1 MKGTVIHGNI
11 ESFKKGLSQK
21 QGDDGNRQI
30 PGLGMKNS
38 SVRLSRIIYPWSVGG
53 RLQGNLYVQHGYRDV
68 GQRRD
73 LLINGK
79 MWIRDEQE

>member
-30 PGLGMKNS
+30 PGLGMKKFQC
-38 SVRLSRIIYPWSVGG
+38 PT
-53 RLQGNLYVQHGYRDV
+53 
-68 GQRRD
+68 
-73 LLINGK
+73 K
-79 MWIRDEQE
+79 